1 MPYLSQQVRS
11 LLSQD
16 FLNTIDPPLSGRMPA
31 HSVVVGDSPDGRQAV
46 IQAAIDNTAMVREQ
60 QVVTD
65 PTPGVRNARQL
76 MVVRLDYADQA
87 GPVRSVSPEARNSV
101 SGVVFS
107 TMAGTPVPK
116 DVRADEFLRLNDLLS
131 STFPGAGGG
140 VIILDHISGLDMGMK
155 RVLLDALS
163 AERLRKKGL
172 LNVHVVWSV
181 DPYTDLPHELGNQS
195 AVYWV
200 AGEQEEAALRKQT
213 EVAMQKS
220 RERYAIQLANQ
231 AVDQVVADDGVLDE
245 AIARFSD
252 GMASLSDDLVT
263 VAVDALR
270 RTLAERVPK
279 LSMPFPGADE
289 KRQLTTEVKKN
300 IVRLLRDNDPNMP
313 ESRRNAMIQGLIHP
327 TARTAA

>member
-1 MPYLSQQVRS
+1 MAYLSQQVRS

-16 FLNTIDPPLSGRMPA
+16 FLNTIDPPLGGRMPA
-31 HSVVVGDSPDGRQAV
+31 HSVVVGDSPEGRQTV
-46 IQAAIDNTAMVREQ
+46 IQAAIDSTAMLREQ

-65 PTPGVRNARQL
+65 PGPGVRNARQL
-76 MVVRLDYADQA
+76 MVVRLDYSAHVV
-87 GPVRSVSPEARNSV
+87 VRRAPSPEARNSV

-107 TMAGTPVPK
+107 ATPGTPVTK
-116 DVRADEFLRLNDLLS
+116 DERANEFLRLNDLLS

-140 VIILDHISGLDMGMK
+140 VVILDNTSDLDLGMK
-155 RVLLDALS
+155 RVLLEALS
-163 AERLRKKGL
+163 GDRLRKKGL
-172 LNVHVVWSV
+172 SNVHVVWSV
-181 DPYTDLPHELGNQS
+181 DLYTDLPHELGNQS
-195 AVYWV
+195 SVYWV

-213 EVAMQKS
+213 EAAQQKS

-231 AVDQVVADDGVLDE
+231 AVDQVVADDGELDE
-245 AIARFSD
+245 AIGRFSE
-252 GMASLSDDLVT
+252 GMASLSDELVT

-279 LSMPFPGADE
+279 LSMPFPGSDE

-300 IVRLLRDNDPNMP
+300 IVRLLRDNDPDMP

-327 TARTAA
+327 TARTT